1 MGIVFAKLSRPKK
14 RTQTLLFSRHAV
26 ISHRDGIPCF
36 MFRVGD
42 MRKSHIIEAHV
53 RAQLIRHKVT
63 KEGESLPFFQTE
75 LKVITFATTYLKLCS
90 PVILTTARHIW
101 CQCLFWAWFLCTVF
115 NPFTLQL
122 KQLFQVG
129 GDGEEDKIFF
139 IWPTTI
145 VHKIDSTSPLYTM
158 SATDLLR
165 ERFEI
170 VVILGKFY
178 RWRFQPI

>member
-1 MGIVFAKLSRPKK
+1 M
-14 RTQTLLFSRHAV
+14 FSLY
-26 ISHRDGIPCF
+26 I
-36 MFRVGD
+36 
-42 MRKSHIIEAHV
+42 
-53 RAQLIRHKVT
+53 
-63 KEGESLPFFQTE
+63 FFNT
-75 LKVITFATTYLKLCS
+75 
-90 PVILTTARHIW
+90 
-101 CQCLFWAWFLCTVF
+101 
-115 NPFTLQL
+115 FTLQL

-170 VVILGKFY
+170 VVILGKLEQYAFC
-178 RWRFQPI
+178 